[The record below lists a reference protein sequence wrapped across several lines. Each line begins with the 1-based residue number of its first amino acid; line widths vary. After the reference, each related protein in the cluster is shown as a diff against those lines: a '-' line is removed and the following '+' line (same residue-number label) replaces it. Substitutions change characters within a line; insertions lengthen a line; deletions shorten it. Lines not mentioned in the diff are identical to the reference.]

1 MSFTRFAFIAAAAAF
16 AAPAFAGPITVSAAN
31 VGQSYAIG
39 YDGYT
44 QGTGVIGGLTGQGTF
59 TLTGV
64 GTNSYTFSYSLAN
77 TSSNPIT
84 NSRISGFGFNTD
96 PNISSAS
103 STGVFDSAA
112 SGNVPSGFGSVEVCF
127 KGGGGS
133 SNCAGGGGAGVN
145 IGDSGTGTLTL
156 NFSELPDQ
164 LTLSDFFVRYQS
176 IEGAGSMTS
185 AIGRG
190 TPSSSTSSS
199 STSTSTSSG
208 ASTSTSTG
216 GTEVPAPNALW
227 LFAAGLAGI
236 GLRFGRRRR

>member
-1 MSFTRFAFIAAAAAF
+1 MLFTRFAVLAAAAAL
-16 AAPAFAGPITVSAAN
+16 ATPAIAGPITVSAAN
-31 VGQSYAIG
+31 VGQSYTIG

-44 QGTGVIGGLTGQGTF
+44 QGTGVIGGLSGQGTF

-96 PNISSAS
+96 PNMTSAS
-103 STGVFDSAA
+103 STGIFDSAA

-145 IGDSGTGTLTL
+145 IGDTGTGTLTL

-176 IEGAGSMTS
+176 IEGAGGTTS

-190 TPSSSTSSS
+190 TPSSTS

-208 ASTSTSTG
+208 ASTSTG
-216 GTEVPAPNALW
+216 GTEVPAPGALW